1 MEFADKLKEFC
12 VRVKNLRAKIKSEEA
27 TKTSLIMPF
36 FSLLGYDVFNPLEF
50 VPEYTAD
57 VGIKKGEKV
66 DYAIVDKKQN
76 PVILIEAKFCGENL
90 TKHGGQLFR
99 YFATTTAKFG
109 ILTNGI
115 IYQFY
120 TDLDELNKMDKSPF
134 LTVNLLS
141 LKDSEIPYLQKF
153 EKSSFSVQCVT
164 AQANELRYNDNIRQF
179 LLKQLSAPDDSFIA
193 YVMSDIYKGRKTQ
206 RVIEDFRP
214 LVKMA
219 FNQIINDKAS
229 ERLRTAMDSE
239 TVALETQQE
248 VTKDKPEEKAV
259 SQSESLAPNL
269 EQLEKFFTIKF
280 LVHDVLG
287 DKSLT
292 YRDDENN
299 LEIFIDGEPQKWLC
313 RLDYFDNC
321 FYINLPSGDKSCI
334 KRKVRSFDDVYFYKE
349 LLCRV
354 LTENKV

>member
-1 MEFADKLKEFC
+1 MEFAEKLKEFC
-12 VRVKNLRAKIKSEEA
+12 NRLKNIRSKIKTEEA

-76 PVILIEAKFCGENL
+76 PLILIEAKYCGENL

-99 YFATTTAKFG
+99 YFATTSAKFG

-120 TDLDELNKMDKSPF
+120 TDLDEQNKMDKTPF

-141 LKDSEIPYLQKF
+141 LKDSTIPYIQKF
-153 EKSSFSVQCVT
+153 EKSSFNVAAVT
-164 AQANELRYNDNIRQF
+164 SKANELRYSDNIRQF
-179 LLKQLSAPDDSFIA
+179 LLKQLSSPDDSFIA

-214 LVKMA
+214 LVKRA
-219 FNQIINDKAS
+219 FTQIVNDKAN
-229 ERLRTAMDSE
+229 ERLKSAIDTDSAE
-239 TVALETQQE
+239 ETQSKKVAVETKTQSIAPPALPKIDRLE
-248 VTKDKPEEKAV
+248 VFFMIKAFLYD
-259 SQSESLAPNL
+259 SLNG
-269 EQLEKFFTIKF
+269 K
-280 LVHDVLG
+280 G
-287 DKSLT
+287 LT
-292 YRDDENN
+292 YKDADKQ
-299 LEIFIDGEPQKWLC
+299 LEIFLDDTSGKWLC
-313 RLDYFDNC
+313 RIDYETNL
-321 FYINLPSGDKSCI
+321 FYINLQSGDRDCI
-334 KRKVRSFDDVYFYKE
+334 KRQFRSLDNIYSFKN
-349 LLCRV
+349 LLCQAAKSC
-354 LTENKV
+354 T

>member
-12 VRVKNLRAKIKSEEA
+12 NRVKAIRTKIKTEEA

-76 PVILIEAKFCGENL
+76 PLILIEAKYCDENL
-90 TKHGGQLFR
+90 GKHGGQLFR
-99 YFATTTAKFG
+99 YFATTSAKFG

-120 TDLDELNKMDKSPF
+120 TDLEEQNKMDKTPF
-134 LTVNLLS
+134 LTINLLS
-141 LKDSEIPYLQKF
+141 LKESTIPYIQKF
-153 EKSSFSVQCVT
+153 EKASFNVAAVT
-164 AQANELRYNDNIRQF
+164 GKANELRYSDNIRQF

-214 LVKMA
+214 LVKRA
-219 FNQIINDKAS
+219 FAQIVNDKAGEKLKS
-229 ERLRTAMDSE
+229 AIDTESAD
-239 TVALETQQE
+239 ETQEKNVAPKPQPVAPALPKMDRLE
-248 VTKDKPEEKAV
+248 AFFMIKAFLYDSLNGKSLKYTDADK
-259 SQSESLAPNL
+259 
-269 EQLEKFFTIKF
+269 QLEI
-280 LVHDVLG
+280 
-287 DKSLT
+287 SL
-292 YRDDENN
+292 DDESGN
-299 LEIFIDGEPQKWLC
+299 WLC
-313 RLDYFDNC
+313 RIDYETNL
-321 FYINLPSGDKSCI
+321 FYINLQSGDKEYI
-334 KRKVRSFDDVYFYKE
+334 KRQFRSLSDVYSFKN
-349 LLCRV
+349 LLCQAAKSC
-354 LTENKV
+354 T